1 MPHLMDWTTGLG
13 LFLGDKMHFGMLFI
27 TVGGVLETFP
37 GVDAGL
43 RFKEYRIFPSSV
55 HQMTTRRR
63 GHSHPLDFATW
74 DLGQISRTIFKVP
87 LKPLTVPLHS
97 THAIN

>member
-1 MPHLMDWTTGLG
+1 
-13 LFLGDKMHFGMLFI
+13 MHFGMLFI
-27 TVGGVLETFP
+27 TVGGVSETFP
-37 GVDAGL
+37 GVDAGP

-74 DLGQISRTIFKVP
+74 DLGQISRTVFKVP
-87 LKPLTVPLHS
+87 LKPLTFPRHS
-97 THAIN
+97 AHAIN

>member
-1 MPHLMDWTTGLG
+1 MDWTTGLG

-37 GVDAGL
+37 GVDAGP
-43 RFKEYRIFPSSV
+43 RINKEYRIFPSSV

-87 LKPLTVPLHS
+87 PKPL
-97 THAIN
+97 